1 MQALTAPFQRMRRL
15 SPLRFNGRPTIPKL
29 RSNAAKA
36 SFPNNARCLGG
47 RGMWSEAKESFR
59 VPTATN
65 FREIYSRPFE
75 PAGHFLLLS
84 IPIHPAPVSYLKWEM
99 TLAKSMM
106 PLNM

>member
-1 MQALTAPFQRMRRL
+1 MQALIAPFQWMRRL
-15 SPLRFNGRPTIPKL
+15 SPVRFNGRPTVPKL
-29 RSNAAKA
+29 RSNAAMA
-36 SFPNNARCLGG
+36 SFPNSARCLAG
-47 RGMWSEAKESFR
+47 RGMWSEVKEGFR

-84 IPIHPAPVSYLKWEM
+84 TPIHPAPVSHLKWEM
-99 TLAKSMM
+99 TLAKLMM